1 MSDDNLKSYIEQ
13 ALKIRQTQQSVS
25 EEEMQKIA
33 LSLGLSQE
41 DLAKVED
48 VFKATLL
55 RGQGFMK
62 FQDYENAMKEFEYA
76 TVLKPNNA
84 EVLQGLAYCYTHIA
98 VINEDKKIYQKAQ
111 ETIKKALLIDPSH
124 QQSYAISSELS
135 KGLKNIS
142 LKRLNITP
150 SRYSSNVNVDIVRPK
165 KFAKSRKDSIL
176 TGVVGGIANYVGMS
190 SLALRSVVIGTSFF
204 TMGATL
210 FLYIFLSIIMKKEP
224 LDNDY

>member
-13 ALKIRQTQQSVS
+13 ALKIRQKQESVS
-25 EEEMQKIA
+25 DEEMQKIA

-111 ETIKKALLIDPSH
+111 ETIKKALLIDPNH

>member
-13 ALKIRQTQQSVS
+13 ALKIRQKQESVS

-111 ETIKKALLIDPSH
+111 ETIKKALLIDPNH

>member
-111 ETIKKALLIDPSH
+111 ETIKKALLIDPNH